1 MKFLTVRELRGN
13 CAKVWKQLPEE
24 MEMVVTNNGKPVA
37 ILSSVAESNLEESI
51 SSIRRVRATQSVL
64 SMQMKSAR
72 IGLDKLTSTDIDAEI
87 AEVRRARRK

>member
-37 ILSSVAESNLEESI
+37 ILSSVAESNLEESL
-51 SSIRRVRATQSVL
+51 SSIRRARATQAVL
-64 SMQMKSAR
+64 KMQEKSAR
-72 IGLDKLTSTDIDAEI
+72 IGLDKITSIDIDTEI
-87 AEVRRARRK
+87 AEVRRTRRR